1 MHRVLDVLMRL
12 NKQSKFRR
20 NDVSKRSRI
29 RRHCHAFDINLQ
41 VPLGIQIATSI
52 RIGQYMGSGSKDGAI
67 TAARL
72 GILAV
77 CMYTVIV
84 IFNLIVL

>member
-1 MHRVLDVLMRL
+1 MYF
-12 NKQSKFRR
+12 N
-20 NDVSKRSRI
+20 
-29 RRHCHAFDINLQ
+29 INLQ

-77 CMYTVIV
+77 CTYTGVMNL
-84 IFNLIVL
+84 NLIVLKPLLKVVRPSYIFMQTSVRYVLKQ